1 MQKSDFTINKVIGRG
16 SYGKVYLVTHNATDK
31 VYAMKSVKKEL
42 VIKTDQIAGIKGK
55 SSVIIRLN

>member
-1 MQKSDFTINKVIGRG
+1 M
-16 SYGKVYLVTHNATDK
+16 THNVTDK

-55 SSVIIRLN
+55 YSVIIRLN